1 MGKLNRRK
9 HQYREVPAKSESSPT
24 ADILQTI
31 RAVIRSTWN
40 RRYDLKYE
48 DHEAREMYIELRRY
62 CKKHYGKKDR
72 QTLLK
77 VLADMREWLID
88 HPNSSL
94 AHVFLFYAEENKFG
108 KSMK

>member
-48 DHEAREMYIELRRY
+48 NKEAREMYIELRRY
-62 CKKHYGKKDR
+62 CKKHYGNTNR
-72 QTLLK
+72 PTMLRTL
-77 VLADMREWLID
+77 ANMREWLID
-88 HPNSSL
+88 YPNSSL
-94 AHVFLFYAEENKFG
+94 AHIFLFYADKNKF
-108 KSMK
+108 